1 MNLYDPAENEGQ
13 ALFFS
18 LTKVARVRQRVAD
31 EAKAERQRKQTAS
44 DKKLQ
49 AAIARDEKLREIKE
63 KKIAKSLARQAA
75 REQLAQE
82 KAER

>member
-1 MNLYDPAENEGQ
+1 MNLYDPTENEGQ

-18 LTKVARVRQRVAD
+18 PAKVTRVRQRVAD
-31 EAKAERQRKQTAS
+31 EAQTERQRKQTAS

-49 AAIARDEKLREIKE
+49 AAIARDKKARKAEE
-63 KKIAKSLARQAA
+63 KKIARNLARQAA